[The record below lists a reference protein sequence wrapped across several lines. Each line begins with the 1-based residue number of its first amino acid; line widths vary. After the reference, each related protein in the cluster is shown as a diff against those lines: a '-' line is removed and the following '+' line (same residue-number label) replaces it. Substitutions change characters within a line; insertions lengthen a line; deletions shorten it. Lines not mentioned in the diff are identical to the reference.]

1 MNVLFTLHSHLT
13 GALQTDP
20 LHQLA
25 LLTTTLD
32 PLWQIDENEFDSR
45 EGGVDLGL
53 WIARRV
59 FPDVYVE
66 AVLRRNSGA
75 SEAELERLLC
85 AGFTQQGIPLD
96 DIVFLG
102 YGIPLT
108 ACGLTLEDP
117 DTFTHHP
124 DLLPL
129 LDLFGICPEPD
140 AYSIDIP
147 QSTYKA
153 AYTLADSL
161 VQQTDAHWQ
170 QVGWLLAWLF
180 GCSGNSLIDLDEE
193 RLCEIQPLS
202 WDTDDVAFAIEMITE
217 ARRVLDDAEK
227 AQTWLTTHPDAL
239 EQLSANFQ
247 HTCRAIA
254 RQKDKHAQTK
264 VRLVWP
270 SLGT

>member
-1 MNVLFTLHSHLT
+1 MNVLLTLHNHLSH
-13 GALQTDP
+13 ALQTDP

-32 PLWQIDENEFDSR
+32 PLWQIDDEEFDSR

-66 AVLRRNSGA
+66 AVLRRNAGA

-96 DIVFLG
+96 DIAFLG

-124 DLLPL
+124 DLLPV

-140 AYSIDIP
+140 AYSSDIP
-147 QSTYKA
+147 QISYKA
-153 AYTLADSL
+153 AYILADSL

-180 GCSGNSLIDLDEE
+180 GCSGNSLIDLHDE

-217 ARRVLDDAEK
+217 AHRVLDDAEQ
-227 AQTWLTTHPDAL
+227 AQIWLNAHPAAT
-239 EQLSANFQ
+239 EQLRRNIHQ
-247 HTCRAIA
+247 TYRAIA
-254 RQKDKHAQTK
+254 RQKDERAEIK
-264 VRLVWP
+264 VRLMWP
-270 SLGT
+270 AMA